1 MPTGAGRPP
10 RQSRSAILS
19 ARLLD
24 ELGAWIARDP
34 RTAGRLVRIMGE
46 TMRDPFEGLGKPEP
60 LKGELRGFWSRRL
73 TDADRIVYEVTDATI
88 NFIQCKYHY

>member
-1 MPTGAGRPP
+1 
-10 RQSRSAILS
+10 
-19 ARLLD
+19 
-24 ELGAWIARDP
+24 
-34 RTAGRLVRIMGE
+34 MGE

-88 NFIQCKYHY
+88 NFIQ